1 MTETPDLADS
11 AFGGGD
17 RSPQPWRKRF
27 TCPNCE
33 AFADQWTGLIDQA
46 HVGQNWRAVPGAWM
60 VTICLSCEEAA
71 CWLGTRMVWPSK
83 LLGPLPP
90 ADLPDSVKSIYE
102 EARAVAVAS
111 PRSAA
116 ALLRVCLEELVN
128 ELEAGNDPLNAK
140 VGKLV
145 ARGLPEPVQR
155 AMDTL
160 RVFGNEAGAHVGEID
175 LTDDRETVLAL
186 FQVLGMVVEHVITRQ
201 NQLDALYSRIP
212 QRKLDAIVRRDAP
225 KA

>member
-1 MTETPDLADS
+1 
-11 AFGGGD
+11 
-17 RSPQPWRKRF
+17 
-27 TCPNCE
+27 
-33 AFADQWTGLIDQA
+33 
-46 HVGQNWRAVPGAWM
+46 
-60 VTICLSCEEAA
+60 
-71 CWLGTRMVWPSK
+71 MVWPSK
-83 LLGPLPP
+83 FFGPIAP
-90 ADLPDSVKSIYE
+90 ADLPESVKSIYE
-102 EARAVAVAS
+102 EARAVADAS

-128 ELEAGNDPLNAK
+128 VLEPGNDRLNDK

-212 QRKLDAIVRRDAP
+212 KSKLDAIARRDAP

>member
-1 MTETPDLADS
+1 MS
-11 AFGGGD
+11 G
-17 RSPQPWRKRF
+17 
-27 TCPNCE
+27 
-33 AFADQWTGLIDQA
+33 
-46 HVGQNWRAVPGAWM
+46 
-60 VTICLSCEEAA
+60 
-71 CWLGTRMVWPSK
+71 LGTRMVWPSK
-83 LLGPLPP
+83 LFGPLAP
-90 ADLPDSVKSIYE
+90 ADLPDSVRSIYE

-116 ALLRVCLEELVN
+116 ALLRVYLEELVN
-128 ELEAGNDPLNAK
+128 ELEPGNDPLNAK

-175 LTDDRETVLAL
+175 LTDDHETVLAL

-212 QRKLDAIVRRDAP
+212 QSKLDAIARRDAP